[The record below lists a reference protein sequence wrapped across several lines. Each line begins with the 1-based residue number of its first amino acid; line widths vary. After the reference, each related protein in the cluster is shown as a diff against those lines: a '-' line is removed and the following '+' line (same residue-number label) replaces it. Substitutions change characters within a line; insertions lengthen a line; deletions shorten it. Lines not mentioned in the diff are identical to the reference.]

1 MKDDD
6 LTLIHEAQVAAIK
19 KAMPMLNQVDDY
31 APELLEG
38 KTDITSPAVLLEA
51 VNIKP
56 GKKLSG
62 GRFAII
68 IEFAAH
74 CILSMKTE
82 KVQLEIRNLATRA
95 MQVINE
101 NRWGLDYAQLPRELS
116 AFPGMFSEKLGFE
129 SWVVSWEQEF
139 HLGDINLG
147 DDWLPTKVY
156 IGEAPQIGDAHQ
168 ADYILTETKPS
179 PSE

>member
-6 LTLIHEAQVAAIK
+6 LTLIHEAQVAALTM
-19 KAMPMLNQVDDY
+19 AMPMLKQVSDY

-38 KTDITSPAVLLEA
+38 KHGITSPAVLLEA
-51 VNIKP
+51 VSIKP

-62 GRFAII
+62 GRFAIT

-74 CILSMKTE
+74 CILSMKTD

-101 NRWGLDYAQLPRELS
+101 NRWGLDYALLPSELS

-139 HLGDINLG
+139 HLGEIDLG
-147 DDWLPTKVY
+147 SDWLPTTVY
-156 IGEAPQIGDAHQ
+156 IGEAPHVGEAHS
-168 ADYILTETKPS
+168 DKYSVTETAPAPKD
-179 PSE
+179 

>member
-6 LTLIHEAQVAAIK
+6 LTLIHEAQVACIK
-19 KAMPMLNQVDDY
+19 KAMPMLKQVDDY

-38 KTDITSPAVLLEA
+38 KTLVTSPAVLLEA
-51 VNIKP
+51 VQIKP
-56 GKKLSG
+56 GKKVSG
-62 GRFAII
+62 GRFALT

-82 KVQLEIRNLATRA
+82 KVQLEIRNFAARVL
-95 MQVINE
+95 QIVNE
-101 NRWGLDYAQLPRELS
+101 NRWGLEYAKQPAELS

-139 HLGDINLG
+139 HLGEVNLG
-147 DDWLPTKVY
+147 DDWLPTDVY
-156 IGEAPQIGDAHQ
+156 MGEAPNIGAAHQ
-168 ADYILTETKPS
+168 DDYTLTETEPS